1 MFRGGC
7 LARSA
12 APARAVLATSQTP
25 ALRPFRNQSAVC
37 PAPFPAA
44 APAVFSLSDECEIR
58 LGSATTLRRSPRAL
72 AAPRRYPLP
81 SPRCSARREKRPNK
95 AAASASEAAALLG
108 RFSRRALQRG
118 DGSGYRRGAARAR
131 GDRRSVVALPS
142 RISHSS
148 ESEKTA
154 GAAAGNGA
162 GQTAD

>member
-81 SPRCSARREKRPNK
+81 SLRCSPRREKRPSK
-95 AAASASEAAALLG
+95 AAASASADFSPAPAPSFAPHLIRSARVAQSAPHPRRFFPNRFATAADAHQFSGNAAA
-108 RFSRRALQRG
+108 A
-118 DGSGYRRGAARAR
+118 
-131 GDRRSVVALPS
+131 
-142 RISHSS
+142 
-148 ESEKTA
+148 
-154 GAAAGNGA
+154 
-162 GQTAD
+162 